1 MLEGF
6 KHSQAIALFKEVKC
20 GEIIIQVGRRDLIRR
35 LVCNSLVNKLSTSN
49 LNEQIAILIFY

>member
-35 LVCNSLVNKLSTSN
+35 LVCKINKLTTSN
-49 LNEQIAILIFY
+49 LNE

>member
-35 LVCNSLVNKLSTSN
+35 LVYKYETVDKYN
-49 LNEQIAILIFY
+49 L